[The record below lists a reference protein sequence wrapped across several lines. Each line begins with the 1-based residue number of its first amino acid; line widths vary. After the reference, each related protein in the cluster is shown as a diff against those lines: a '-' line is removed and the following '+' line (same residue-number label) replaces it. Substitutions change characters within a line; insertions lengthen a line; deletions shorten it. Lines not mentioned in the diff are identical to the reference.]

1 MMCLQDVMCEM
12 ECVKVGTG
20 EKTCW
25 IAHGQHPGENMAEY
39 FAEGFLSRL
48 LGGWE
53 GERCFEGLYVLYR
66 TEYVSRWSFPWSFT
80 H

>member
-1 MMCLQDVMCEM
+1 M

-20 EKTCW
+20 EKKCW
-25 IAHGQHPGENMAEY
+25 IVHGQHPGENMAEY

-53 GERCFEGLYVLYR
+53 GERKMF
-66 TEYVSRWSFPWSFT
+66 
-80 H
+80 